1 MESAI
6 KITTNY
12 QKSVGNFLPI
22 MDEKGHFGAFFLF
35 FAKDK
40 TKDGENVWNN
50 FLELW
55 TKCKWNVNEL
65 CKTTKRGER
74 NLWKIDKYIYFLQKK
89 KKMYCKI
96 IQYDIDW
103 NYEND

>member
-40 TKDGENVWNN
+40 TKDGENV
-50 FLELW
+50 
-55 TKCKWNVNEL
+55 
-65 CKTTKRGER
+65 
-74 NLWKIDKYIYFLQKK
+74 
-89 KKMYCKI
+89 
-96 IQYDIDW
+96 
-103 NYEND
+103 